1 MWKAGIAILLA
12 GTVTFSAGMEIIP
25 EKAEEETLN
34 GEWTEVQ
41 GDSYGALTYK
51 ITEDGVITGVVGS
64 VEELEIHSSEIYNSV
79 TYDKRNVYEIGASAF
94 ANYSK
99 LKRLSF
105 DTNILHTIQSSAFR
119 YTGLEGEIIFPNSLR
134 DIQTGA
140 FNHCS
145 NLERI
150 VLPSNLEHLGESAFG
165 YCDNLNHVQIPQS
178 LQQAEAPFTQSGALS
193 DISFEEGAGKVID
206 HLFENCTGLNQLT
219 IQDGLEEIGSSSFQ
233 NCSNLSQVSLPNG
246 MKKIGSQAFANCDA
260 LTKITI
266 PQTVTEISSDT
277 FSNSNNVTIY
287 ADKYSAATLYAIEQD
302 MPIHILDGS
311 YPAFENQQLNH
322 SGCYYRINKNEHGV
336 LTLDLCY
343 EFNPSSQP
351 DSPRELTIFLPDQV
365 HFLEETLKIN
375 EQPTNDFL
383 IDGNQVTFN
392 VHNLKGELSFQLD
405 ATGCNTFRSYCLLAP
420 SSENPAQEILE
431 VILDDTEAE
440 RKPIQTLTLDPAAM
454 SMDLHT
460 SAQLVVSYS
469 PFDTTDSKKIT
480 WSSSNPEIV
489 KVENGTITALQFG
502 QAEITAQMGN
512 LKATCQITV
521 GRPLEGITLSV
532 QNLGLNVG
540 DSKQLIVS
548 YYPENTTDAK
558 SINWSSSNPEV
569 VSVQEGT
576 ITALHAGNAVIKAIV
591 GQFEATCNITVA
603 ESEPV
608 YPTDGVDGFIVRLYQ
623 NVLGRTPD
631 DGGWA
636 YWRTLLTTRQKS
648 GSDVAFGFI
657 FSKEYISKRPAS
669 HDFIRVLY
677 TTLLNRQP
685 NINEITY
692 WQQQISQGMSYYG
705 IFSGFSNSVEFR
717 GLCQQFGI
725 DAGNYISPEVVDQ
738 NPPVTAFVVRMYT
751 ICLDRN
757 FDSIGLY
764 DWTNRLINQGE
775 KGKNIVRGFFLSQ
788 EFLAKQHSNEEYVT
802 LLYRTIF
809 NRMPDEIG
817 FQDWCHRLADGYSR
831 EKVLDGFLYSSEFS
845 ELCQHYGILS

>member
-1 MWKAGIAILLA
+1 MWKAGMAILLA
-12 GTVTFSAGMEIIP
+12 GAVTFSAGMEIIP

-383 IDGNQVTFN
+383 IDGNQVTFY

-512 LKATCQITV
+512 LKATCQ
-521 GRPLEGITLSV
+521 
-532 QNLGLNVG
+532 
-540 DSKQLIVS
+540 
-548 YYPENTTDAK
+548 
-558 SINWSSSNPEV
+558 
-569 VSVQEGT
+569 
-576 ITALHAGNAVIKAIV
+576 
-591 GQFEATCNITVA
+591 ITVA